1 MMMESDYGDE
11 SVATVGLEFDADL
24 PRQMSS
30 SGVFAIRRVSC
41 TAFVGDIYKA
51 VTYANLSIVDG
62 RAAKA
67 VATVRTPS
75 HLLHSSSKKNKNKNI
90 LKSFIVFPLVIIAI
104 AYLLSTD

>member
-1 MMMESDYGDE
+1 MMESDYGDE
-11 SVATVGLEFDADL
+11 SVATVGLEFAADL
-24 PRQMSS
+24 PRQQMSS

-75 HLLHSSSKKNKNKNI
+75 HLLHSSSKKKTNKNI
-90 LKSFIVFPLVIIAI
+90 LKSFIVFPRSL
-104 AYLLSTD
+104 